1 MQMSHSLYKVEEIEL
16 LREFDSFYIDISENI
31 DPKWITR
38 TFAVSRR
45 TVRGIVKDN
54 VFIIK
59 WIL

>member
-16 LREFDSFYIDISENI
+16 LREFDSFYIAIEENV
-31 DPKWITR
+31 DPNWTTR
-38 TFAVSRR
+38 TFTVSRR
-45 TVRGIVKDN
+45 MVRGTVEND